1 MSAMLKNINIFYIN
15 LLFTNIGYVS
25 MWLKLF
31 LTQINNKLKHK
42 ETKNEIDQFLATQNY
57 VLKII
62 SSSFY
67 VFELI
72 TKSQLA
78 PQK

>member
-15 LLFTNIGYVS
+15 LLFTIIGYVS

-42 ETKNEIDQFLATQNY
+42 ETKNKRTR
-57 VLKII
+57 
-62 SSSFY
+62 
-67 VFELI
+67 
-72 TKSQLA
+72 
-78 PQK
+78 